1 MIGSAWKRIGAVA
14 GFGVALLCFGLSFGT
29 ASAQEP
35 AKGRD
40 GMFVSVPDPITSNV
54 VQQIKQQVG
63 DAVEKKKRDVRTI
76 VFDFNPT
83 EQPVGTSDFGPCNDL
98 ADFIRRLQL
107 GREKP
112 NWPAMT
118 TVAFVRH
125 EAARFTVLPVLACD
139 QIVFSAEPGAAG
151 NLTPRARLGPVAKEL
166 DSPITE
172 THRAAFK
179 TLARNYASPDLIMR
193 LLDKDLVLKKVKTPQ
208 GVRYMSPASIKE
220 AEDKGTLLTVES
232 GLPSGLEPGRGSFDA
247 ELAREVGLA
256 KGTFASRAELA
267 AALRLPRQSMH
278 EDVLVGAV
286 PVAWRIEVRG
296 HLDGGKSQSLERRI
310 KKAVSKNA
318 NILILHI
325 DAETGDP
332 VHVAPLARVI
342 RELRDDSGLRPIR
355 TIAYIPPNRSLGV
368 TTLLALGCNE
378 IVMGKDS
385 ALADFRAL
393 KPEDRSALI
402 DVVVPMARDQ
412 GYPPLLFQATLD
424 PKISLV
430 RVKGK
435 NDPTEQRLVTDDEYK
450 QDQESKSPRW
460 NSFGR
465 LTSDSKDTLRIT
477 TPIAREWQVAIPQEV
492 DDVSTLY
499 ATYSLESRQVREI
512 RDDWLDQVAEFFR
525 EPWVNFLLLMF
536 GIIGLILELKL
547 PGATLPGI
555 VSALCF
561 VLFFWAY
568 SFVGEFTLLA
578 VFLFILGL
586 VLIAVEIFVVPGFG
600 VPGIS
605 GLLLLIT
612 SLALVTLERMPTTT
626 GEWVQLG
633 STLTTFGVALVAAM
647 VGAFAVAY
655 YLPSI
660 PGANRLV
667 LKPPSDDLE
676 DDLSASR
683 IGIASS
689 MLGAMGVAATP
700 LRPAGKAQI
709 GGDFLDVVAEGDY
722 VEAGVRVQIIEIE
735 GNRIVVKRM

>member
-1 MIGSAWKRIGAVA
+1 MLGSAWKRIGAAAVLGLA
-14 GFGVALLCFGLSFGT
+14 AAWLGLGVDAVSG
-29 ASAQEP
+29 QEP

-54 VQQIKQQVG
+54 VQRIKQQISEAI
-63 DAVEKKKRDVRTI
+63 DKKKRDIRTI

-118 TVAFVRH
+118 TVAFIRH
-125 EAARFTVLPVLACD
+125 ETTRFTVLPVLACD
-139 QIVFSAEPGAAG
+139 QLVFSAETGAAG
-151 NLTPRARLGPVAKEL
+151 NLTPRARLGPVGKDLESA
-166 DSPITE
+166 ITE

-179 TLARNYASPDLIMR
+179 SLARNYASPDVVMR
-193 LLDKDLVLKKVKTPQ
+193 LLDKDLVLKKVKTSQ
-208 GVRYMSPASIKE
+208 GVRFMSPASIKE
-220 AEDKGTLLTVES
+220 AEDKGTVLTVET
-232 GLPSGLEPGRGSFDA
+232 GLPSGLEAGRGSFDA
-247 ELAREVGLA
+247 ETARDTGLA
-256 KGTFASRAELA
+256 KGTFASRADLA

-278 EDVLVGAV
+278 EDALVGAV

-296 HLDGGKSQSLERRI
+296 HLDGGKSQSIERRI

-332 VHVAPLARVI
+332 VHVAPLARVL
-342 RELRDDSGLRPIR
+342 RDLRDDSGLRPIR

-368 TTLLALGCNE
+368 TSLLALGCNE

-385 ALADFRAL
+385 ALADFRSL
-393 KPEDRSALI
+393 KAEDRTSLF
-402 DVVVPMARDQ
+402 DVVTPMAREQ

-430 RVKGK
+430 RAKAK
-435 NDPTEQRLVTDDEYK
+435 NDPSEQRLLTEEEYK
-450 QDQESKSPRW
+450 QDQESKSPKW
-460 NSFGR
+460 SSFGR

-477 TPIAREWQVAIPQEV
+477 APIAREFEVAIPQEV
-492 DDVSTLY
+492 DSVTGLYSTY
-499 ATYSLESRQVREI
+499 ALEQKQVHEV

-547 PGATLPGI
+547 PGATLPGVI
-555 VSALCF
+555 SALCF

-586 VLIAVEIFVVPGFG
+586 VLIAIEIFVVPGFG

-605 GLLLLIT
+605 GLVLLIT
-612 SLALVTLERMPTTT
+612 SLALVTLERMPSTT
-626 GEWVQLG
+626 GEWVALG
-633 STLTTFGVALVAAM
+633 STLTTFGVALVAALI
-647 VGAFAVAY
+647 GAFAVAY

-667 LKPPSDDLE
+667 LKPPAENFYDDE
-676 DDLSASR
+676 TGGPISA
-683 IGIASS
+683 ASS
-689 MLGAMGVAATP
+689 LLGAMGVAATP

-709 GGDFLDVVAEGDY
+709 GDDFLDVVAEGDY
-722 VEAGVRVQIIEIE
+722 VEAGTRVQIIEIE
-735 GNRIVVKRM
+735 GNRIVVKRI